1 MIIQEQTMQ
10 MQPAVEFELER
21 VVNQSIEDDY
31 PQLRSMLRYHLGWEG
46 EGSGR
51 DAQGKRVRPLLV
63 LLTTS
68 SAGGDWQ
75 SALPAAAAVELI
87 HNFSLIH
94 DDIQDQSPMRRGRST
109 VWVKWGVAQ
118 AINAGDLMF
127 TLAHLSLLNLKGV
140 IPAEDILSASQV
152 LHQTCVQLTK
162 GQFLDIW
169 NESEKSIP
177 MDAYWPMIS
186 GKTASLL
193 ACCTELGAI
202 VAGAGLER
210 RNAFR
215 EFGYKLGLAFQ
226 VQDDWLGIWGNSSQT
241 GKSTDSDL
249 VSGKKTLPVLYAIQQ
264 QKQFAQRWANG
275 PITASEVPELAQL
288 LIDEG
293 AQTYTERLSNQLTLE
308 SLEALDAGSISNEAG
323 AALRNLAKKLLGR
336 YN

>member
-21 VVNQSIEDDY
+21 VVDQSIGDDY
-31 PQLRSMLRYHLGWEG
+31 PELRSMLRYHLGWEG
-46 EGSGR
+46 EGSGPE
-51 DAQGKRVRPLLV
+51 AQGKRVRPLLV

-127 TLAHLSLLNLKGV
+127 TQAHLSLLNLKGL

-177 MDAYWPMIS
+177 MDAYWPMIG

-202 VAGAGLER
+202 VAGASRER
-210 RNAFR
+210 RGAFR

-241 GKSTDSDL
+241 GKSSDSDL

-264 QKQFAQRWANG
+264 QKQFAQRWADG
-275 PITASEVPELAQL
+275 PITASEVPELAQML
-288 LIDEG
+288 VDEG
-293 AQTYTERLSNQLTLE
+293 AQTYTEQLSNQLTKDA
-308 SLEALDAGSISNEAG
+308 LEALDIGSISHEAG

-336 YN
+336 HN

>member
-10 MQPAVEFELER
+10 MQTAVEFELER
-21 VVNQSIEDDY
+21 VVDQSIGDGY
-31 PQLRSMLRYHLGWEG
+31 PELRSMLRYHLGWEG
-46 EGSGR
+46 EGSGPE
-51 DAQGKRVRPLLV
+51 AQGKRVRPLLV

-127 TLAHLSLLNLKGV
+127 TQAHLSLLNLNGL

-177 MDAYWPMIS
+177 MDAYWPMIG

-202 VAGAGLER
+202 VAGASRER
-210 RNAFR
+210 RSAFR
-215 EFGYKLGLAFQ
+215 DFGYKLGLAFQ
-226 VQDDWLGIWGNSSQT
+226 VQDDWLGIWGNSNQT

-264 QKQFAQRWANG
+264 QKQFAKRWADG

-288 LIDEG
+288 LVNEG
-293 AQTYTERLSNQLTLE
+293 AQTYTEQLSNQLTKD
-308 SLEALDAGSISNEAG
+308 ALDALDMGSISHEAG

-336 YN
+336 HN

>member
-10 MQPAVEFELER
+10 MQTAVEFELER
-21 VVNQSIEDDY
+21 VVDQSIGDGY
-31 PQLRSMLRYHLGWEG
+31 PELRSMLRYHLGWEG
-46 EGSGR
+46 EGSGPE
-51 DAQGKRVRPLLV
+51 AQGKRVRPLLV
-63 LLTTS
+63 LLTAS

-127 TLAHLSLLNLKGV
+127 TQAHLSLLNLNGL

-177 MDAYWPMIS
+177 MDAYWPMIG

-202 VAGAGLER
+202 VAGASRER
-210 RNAFR
+210 RSAFR
-215 EFGYKLGLAFQ
+215 DFGYKLGLAFQ
-226 VQDDWLGIWGNSSQT
+226 VQDDWLGIWGNSNQT

-264 QKQFAQRWANG
+264 QKQFAKRWADG

-288 LIDEG
+288 LVNEG
-293 AQTYTERLSNQLTLE
+293 AQTYTEQLSNQLTKD
-308 SLEALDAGSISNEAG
+308 ALDALDIGSISHEAG

-336 YN
+336 HN

>member
-21 VVNQSIEDDY
+21 VVDHSIGDDY
-31 PQLRSMLRYHLGWEG
+31 PELRSMLRYHLGWEG
-46 EGSGR
+46 EGSGPE
-51 DAQGKRVRPLLV
+51 AQGKRVRPLLV

-127 TLAHLSLLNLKGV
+127 TQAHLSLLNLKGL
-140 IPAEDILSASQV
+140 IPAEDVLSASQV

-177 MDAYWPMIS
+177 MDAYWPMIG

-202 VAGAGLER
+202 VAGASRER
-210 RNAFR
+210 RSAFR
-215 EFGYKLGLAFQ
+215 EFGYKLGLSFQ
-226 VQDDWLGIWGNSSQT
+226 VQDDWLGIWGNSNQT

-264 QKQFAQRWANG
+264 QKQFAQRWADG
-275 PITASEVPELAQL
+275 PITASEVPELAQML
-288 LIDEG
+288 VDEG
-293 AQTYTERLSNQLTLE
+293 AQTYTEQLSNQLTKDA
-308 SLEALDAGSISNEAG
+308 LEALDIGSISYEAG

-336 YN
+336 HN